1 MYICNVVVICF
12 HKNCPG
18 LLVKLALNACVWFGR
33 VYIFSVITVVEYHSG
48 ADEFQYIF
56 SSNWAAS
63 KDFLISCKRTWFRVV
78 KDSRFSV
85 FNVNFEPK
93 MNVIILKMIFVLEY
107 QTRRTTFSNNIVSFI
122 HDHQILFSKNL
133 PYFCWLSTKLS
144 CKISKNPLRMF
155 IWM

>member
-1 MYICNVVVICF
+1 MICF

-48 ADEFQYIF
+48 ADKIQYIF
-56 SSNWAAS
+56 ASNWAAS
-63 KDFLISCKRTWFRVV
+63 KDFLLSCKRTWFWVV

-93 MNVIILKMIFVLEY
+93 MNLIILKINFVLEC
-107 QTRRTTFSNNIVSFI
+107 QTRRTTFCNNIFSFI
-122 HDHQILFSKNL
+122 HVHQILFILECALFLL
-133 PYFCWLSTKLS
+133 PLNWVILQNIKKFFENVHLDV
-144 CKISKNPLRMF
+144 KIY
-155 IWM
+155 